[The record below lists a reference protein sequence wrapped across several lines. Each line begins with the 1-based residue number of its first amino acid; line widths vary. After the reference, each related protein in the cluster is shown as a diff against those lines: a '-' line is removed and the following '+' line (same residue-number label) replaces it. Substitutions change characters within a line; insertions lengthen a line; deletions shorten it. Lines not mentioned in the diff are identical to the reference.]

1 MKIFIYK
8 TLFVTFC
15 LFVLV
20 LLSINITIN
29 RFDKK
34 IGEITS
40 KENIFLLKQ
49 KIRAEMNIALNK
61 DPYLDPEDSKLIGQF
76 IKKIAYEIDSQK

>member
-34 IGEITS
+34 IGGITS

-49 KIRAEMNIALNK
+49 KIRAEMSDAINK

-76 IKKIAYEIDSQK
+76 IKKITDEINSQK

>member
-15 LFVLV
+15 LFVFALF
-20 LLSINITIN
+20 SINVAIN

-34 IGEITS
+34 INEITS

-49 KIRAEMNIALNK
+49 KIRAEMNSALNK

-76 IKKIAYEIDSQK
+76 IKKITNEIDSKK